1 MISPVRNIG
10 LLAHVD
16 AGKTT
21 TAEQIF
27 YASGRIRELGNVNKG
42 TSAMDQDTIEKARG
56 ITIFTDQMEISW
68 NGERI
73 NIIDTPG
80 HVDFS
85 AEMERSVKI
94 LDGAILIIS
103 AAEGIQS
110 HTETIWEI
118 LKQEKIPTILFINKL
133 DRVGVELEQLKEELK
148 SSFGS
153 VVAVDNQV
161 LQELV
166 IESDEKLLEAYFMG
180 EKLDQSTYN
189 NKLTKLVGAREI
201 VPVCYGCAREG
212 KGIPELLD
220 QITASFMPYQ
230 SQQQELSA
238 YTYKVKV
245 DEKIGRLSFVKVL
258 SGLLQKRSQCFI
270 DGEAYKIT
278 ALRKIQGNK
287 YEVVDEVGPGELVA
301 VSGLPL
307 EVGGSLGQTI
317 IEPTATEPVLTSR
330 ILCDEESLTKV
341 VEAFRILDLEDPAL
355 CFDFDPIRKTM
366 TVAVMG
372 VIQMEI
378 IKEKLRER
386 FDLDVDL
393 EKPFV
398 NYKESILEVS
408 TGFCHFEPKKHFAEV
423 EFEIKPLP
431 KGSGIE
437 YQSKVSVDD
446 LPIQFQKIVEDHV
459 EEGLLHGV
467 LLGANV
473 TDIEV
478 SLIAGVHH
486 LEHTHGGDFQIATV
500 RALRQALEKNKC
512 FLLEP
517 YYQYKIVVES
527 TLSGKI
533 MADLLQMK
541 SQDEVLITEGDKAIL
556 TGHVP
561 ISLAMEYPIKL
572 ASRTGGRG
580 MMSLRF
586 AHYEKC
592 HNEDEVL
599 EDVNNRIDYDDKQYN
614 SVTILRHKKKMK
626 KIVTKPH
633 E

>member
-1 MISPVRNIG
+1 MMSPVRNIG

-27 YASGRIRELGNVNKG
+27 YASGKIRELGNVNKG
-42 TSAMDQDTIEKARG
+42 TSTMDQDSIEKARG

-68 NGERI
+68 KGERI

-133 DRVGVELEQLKEELK
+133 DRVGVDLDKLKEDLK
-148 SSFGS
+148 RVFGK
-153 VVAVDNQV
+153 VIAVDNEEV
-161 LQELV
+161 QESV
-166 IESDEKLLEAYFMG
+166 VESNEELLEAYLMG
-180 EKLDQSTYN
+180 DKLDDATYN
-189 NKLTKLVGAREI
+189 NELVRLVGERSL

-212 KGIPELLD
+212 KGIPELLEHI
-220 QITASFMPYQ
+220 ITRFTPYQ
-230 SQQQELSA
+230 SIEQDQSA
-238 YTYKVKV
+238 YTYKVKI
-245 DEKIGRLSFVKVL
+245 DDKIGRLSFVKVL
-258 SGLLQKRSQCFI
+258 SGVLQKRSRFYI
-270 DGEAYKIT
+270 GEQSYKVT
-278 ALRKIQGNK
+278 ALRKIQGSK
-287 YEVVDEVGPGELVA
+287 YEIVDEVGPGELVA

-307 EVGGSLGQTI
+307 EVGHSLGNTS
-317 IEPTATEPVLTSR
+317 IEPIGTEPVLTSR
-330 ILCDEESLTKV
+330 IGCDEEVLTTV
-341 VEAFRILDLEDPAL
+341 VEAFRIMDAEDPAL
-355 CFDFDPIRKTM
+355 CFNFDSTRKTM
-366 TVAVMG
+366 TIAIMG

-378 IKEKLRER
+378 IKEKMRQR
-386 FDLDVDL
+386 FDLEIDL
-393 EKPFV
+393 DKPLV

-423 EFEIKPLP
+423 EFEIRPLP
-431 KGSGIE
+431 KGSGIQ

-446 LPIQFQKIVEDHV
+446 LPIQFQKIIQDHV
-459 EEGLLHGV
+459 EEGLYHGV

-500 RALRQALEKNKC
+500 RALRQALEKNTC

-517 YYQYKIVVES
+517 YYQYKIVVDS

-541 SQDEVLITEGDKAIL
+541 SQDEVLVTEGDKAIL
-556 TGHVP
+556 TGYVP
-561 ISLAMEYPIKL
+561 ISLAMEYPITL

-586 AHYEKC
+586 AHYERC
-592 HNEDEVL
+592 HDEEQVL
-599 EDVNNRIDYDDKQYN
+599 ADADNCIDYDDKQYN

-626 KIVTKPH
+626 KVVTQL
-633 E
+633 